1 MQIATEVQQPQARI
15 TARPLSSTT
24 CLGCNRQNV
33 CLAHQLRGEELAAF
47 DSIVKHSIKLKKGE
61 YLYRAGERF
70 DTIFT
75 VRSGSFKTFIID
87 EEGRE
92 QILRF
97 AIQGDI
103 VALDGE
109 FNKQHTTSVQALET
123 SYVCSIPLNRYL
135 ELAAEVPS
143 FYTRLLTAMSN
154 RIVEEEEHALLLG
167 TKSADQRLATLL
179 LNLCQRNA
187 ARGFSGTELD
197 LHMSRRDIGN
207 YLSAAVE
214 TVSRLFTR
222 LQEQNIIDVHGKKV
236 VIKDMEKLRKTAA

>member
-1 MQIATEVQQPQARI
+1 MQLANEVQKPLTQI
-15 TARPLSSTT
+15 STRPLSSTS
-24 CLGCNRQNV
+24 CLGCSRQSM
-33 CLAHQLRGEELAAF
+33 CLAHQLEKEELAAF
-47 DSIVKHSIKLKKGE
+47 DAIVKHSIKLNKGD
-61 YLYRAGERF
+61 YLYRSGDRF
-70 DTIFT
+70 DTIYT
-75 VRSGSFKTFIID
+75 IRSGSFKTFIND

-103 VALDGE
+103 VALDAE
-109 FNKQHTTSVQALET
+109 FNKEHSTSVQALET

-135 ELAAEVPS
+135 ELAANVPS
-143 FYTRLLTAMSN
+143 LYTKLLAAMSS

-167 TKSADQRLATLL
+167 TKSAEQRLSTLL
-179 LNLCQRNA
+179 LNFSQRNA
-187 ARGFSGTELD
+187 ARGFSSIELN

-222 LQEQNIIDVHGKKV
+222 LQELKIIEVHGKKV
-236 VIKDMEKLRKTAA
+236 VIKNMDALRKTAA